1 MENNKNFDSCIPV
14 ERNGEITV
22 FLEIHLRRWPV
33 SNSPRTTMLK
43 EESVETH
50 VAGNPRT
57 QRTGNVFWHR
67 QETLSSCLYSSGDV
81 THRDTHS

>member
-1 MENNKNFDSCIPV
+1 M
-14 ERNGEITV
+14 
-22 FLEIHLRRWPV
+22 